1 VNCSCSKRWFCLTEK
16 SSSISDDT
24 SSSISTP
31 TDDVS
36 MKDYCETSLDDIVNL
51 KTRFTFDNLSYK
63 IKRTR
68 SNGYIKKKKKRSK
81 QRQTKSCCLAVFFN
95 STKQNPHQK
104 KKDLTFTQQ
113 ILAPIVTLKDLIST
127 SFSISSSSPSL
138 TSDEKTITPIF
149 ESTTSPINR
158 NETPQLSCK
167 SLSFD
172 PSLSIIS
179 TPKSFLVHSYTS
191 LSNYRIKS
199 NLLKHEY
206 SLEEQIHNEECLY
219 CSNENALTIKT
230 DPNNNHFEQISLQS
244 INLFHAIEMYLS
256 SNNSSHD
263 LFDLSSISSEHHLS
277 MQETKQLSLC
287 EINEIIY
294 AIHSDIENDNER
306 NQILDS
312 LATSLRQVA
321 EEIPVVL
328 QEEQTIPPP
337 MNIPEPPPPPPG
349 LGQILARAV
358 MYEIVMK
365 LFSFYI
371 LLLMCYG
378 HL

>member
-1 VNCSCSKRWFCLTEK
+1 MSNP
-16 SSSISDDT
+16 

-31 TDDVS
+31 VDDVS
-36 MKDYCETSLDDIVNL
+36 IDDYCETSLDDIVNL
-51 KTRFTFDNLSYK
+51 KPTITLDKLSHR
-63 IKRTR
+63 IHRTR
-68 SNGYIKKKKKRSK
+68 SSGYIKKKKKKRSK
-81 QRQTKSCCLAVFFN
+81 KRSCCLSILLN
-95 STKQNPHQK
+95 SKKTNTHQNP

-113 ILAPIVTLKDLIST
+113 ILAPIVTLRDLLST
-127 SFSISSSSPSL
+127 SFSLSSSLSSNEDKIIPQSINSP
-138 TSDEKTITPIF
+138 DII
-149 ESTTSPINR
+149 I

-179 TPKSFLVHSYTS
+179 TPKTFLVHSYTS

-199 NLLKHEY
+199 NVMKHQY
-206 SLEEQIHNEECLY
+206 SLEEQIHNEECDY

-230 DPNNNHFEQISLQS
+230 DSNNNTFEQVSLQS
-244 INLFHAIEMYLS
+244 LNLYHAVEMYLS

-263 LFDLSSISSEHHLS
+263 LFDLSSISSELTLT
-277 MQETKQLSLC
+277 MQDTKQLSLC

-294 AIHSDIENDNER
+294 AINSDIEDSNQRND
-306 NQILDS
+306 ILDS

-321 EEIPVVL
+321 EETPVVL
-328 QEEQTIPPP
+328 QEEPAIPPP
-337 MNIPEPPPPPPG
+337 PQPINEPEPAPG
-349 LGQILARAV
+349 LGQILVRAV

-371 LLLMCYG
+371 LLFMCYG
-378 HL
+378 HLF